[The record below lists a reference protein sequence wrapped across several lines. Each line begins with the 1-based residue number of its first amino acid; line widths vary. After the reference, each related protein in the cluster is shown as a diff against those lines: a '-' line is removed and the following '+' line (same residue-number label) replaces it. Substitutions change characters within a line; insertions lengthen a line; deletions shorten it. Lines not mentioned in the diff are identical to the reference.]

1 MQQLAALLRAA
12 VVDVVQQ
19 RASLPV
25 GLLLALVQ
33 PEQLQVFVDLGV
45 EERRPE
51 LFGATLVEDH
61 VVEDLLLE
69 RQVVEVLP
77 EQSQGQDSAVPAEP
91 AAGALFAAGVPQRK
105 QVGAAVLP
113 QHVFYELAQIG
124 GVLLLELHDVGVAY
138 LPGDG
143 GDVVVAAVRQQHLD
157 RPVAVDRAP
166 HLMQVLVFLDL
177 LSADVVGLAVQQHQ
191 AEGLPL
197 LVQRHEQSFPALSAG
212 VHRGVQRGSD
222 DLHDFAFDDA
232 VVPAVLGVLDFVH
245 DEDGGAFVE
254 ELALDVLDFL
264 APEVYHEVLRKLLEP
279 LLCQL
284 AQHYRVVLEGEVLH
298 PPELQEHHCSHVTAF
313 CPPVHAQHRA
323 HAFVLC
329 HAYLELVLY
338 AVPTL
343 QKLRPDVLS

>member
-91 AAGALFAAGVPQRK
+91 AGGLFAAGVPQRK

-113 QHVFYELAQIG
+113 QHF
-124 GVLLLELHDVGVAY
+124 
-138 LPGDG
+138 
-143 GDVVVAAVRQQHLD
+143 
-157 RPVAVDRAP
+157 
-166 HLMQVLVFLDL
+166 F
-177 LSADVVGLAVQQHQ
+177 
-191 AEGLPL
+191 
-197 LVQRHEQSFPALSAG
+197 
-212 VHRGVQRGSD
+212 
-222 DLHDFAFDDA
+222 
-232 VVPAVLGVLDFVH
+232 
-245 DEDGGAFVE
+245 
-254 ELALDVLDFL
+254 
-264 APEVYHEVLRKLLEP
+264 
-279 LLCQL
+279 
-284 AQHYRVVLEGEVLH
+284 
-298 PPELQEHHCSHVTAF
+298 
-313 CPPVHAQHRA
+313 
-323 HAFVLC
+323 
-329 HAYLELVLY
+329 
-338 AVPTL
+338 
-343 QKLRPDVLS
+343 